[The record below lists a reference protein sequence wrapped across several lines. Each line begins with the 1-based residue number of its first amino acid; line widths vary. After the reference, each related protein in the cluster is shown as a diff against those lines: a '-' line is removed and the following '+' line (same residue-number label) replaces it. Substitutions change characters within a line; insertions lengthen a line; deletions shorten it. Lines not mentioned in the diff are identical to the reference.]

1 MGVDLCGDYA
11 DLWVMRRN
19 TPPIKSGAIAPYGA
33 ASSPFS
39 ARAISLR
46 VFSTP

>member
-1 MGVDLCGDYA
+1 MGVSRIA
-11 DLWVMRRN
+11 PMRGWGGAIRF
-19 TPPIKSGAIAPYGA
+19 AIAPYVA

-39 ARAISLR
+39 ARAISWR